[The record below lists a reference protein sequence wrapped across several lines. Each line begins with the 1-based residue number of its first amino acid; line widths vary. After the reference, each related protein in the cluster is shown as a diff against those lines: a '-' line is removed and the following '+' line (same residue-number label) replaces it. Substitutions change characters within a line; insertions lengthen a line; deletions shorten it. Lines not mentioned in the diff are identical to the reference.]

1 MQANELSVSD
11 LQLTTA
17 AQQKMAELI
26 GDVEGDIA
34 GIRIYSQAG
43 GCSGMSFGM
52 TFAERLEDSDLVRDN
67 DGVQL
72 IVATDTIDHLRGAE
86 IDYVEGGDGQ
96 PSFVFNNVP
105 EPVSAGGCG
114 TCPSSS
120 GGGGGCA

>member
-26 GDVEGDIA
+26 GDVDGDIA

-86 IDYVEGGDGQ
+86 IDFVEGDNGQ

>member
-1 MQANELSVSD
+1 MQTNTLSETD
-11 LQLTTA
+11 LKLTAT

-26 GDVEGDIA
+26 NDADGDIA

-52 TFAERLEDSDLVRDN
+52 TFAERLEDSDLAQDN

-72 IVATDTIDHLRGAE
+72 IVASDTIDHLRGAQ
-86 IDYVEGGDGQ
+86 IDFVDGGNGQ
-96 PSFVFNNVP
+96 ASFVFNNVP

-114 TCPSSS
+114 TCPSSQ